1 MKKVPLL
8 MGLMV
13 FAAVAGGSFAYGW
26 YSITPAPSPD
36 GSEAVQEAAQT
47 EGAVAEAFD
56 EGPNPQSEEQFE
68 ASRLAISPDSLADRA
83 PIAEQLSNLT
93 RIDENGQI
101 TVALDELQLTQLM
114 HEALLSQPQVAQ
126 IFAHAQSLSTTLDSD
141 LIETGAVLNLSEIP
155 IEGLPTELQTA
166 LTQLTSAA
174 PMLAE
179 RDIYIGLVARPQVQ
193 DGQVYLDQDL
203 KLKLGQ
209 FTLPVA
215 DVAGHLGLSTHD
227 IEQRLNAVL
236 TQQGFTLDA
245 IEVIDERLVITGAR
259 P

>member
-26 YSITPAPSPD
+26 YSITPALNPD
-36 GSEAVQEAAQT
+36 DSEAVPKER
-47 EGAVAEAFD
+47 AVAAASFD
-56 EGPNPQSEEQFE
+56 DGPNPESED
-68 ASRLAISPDSLADRA
+68 SRLAISPDSLSGRA
-83 PIAEQLSNLT
+83 PIAEQLSHLT
-93 RIDENGQI
+93 HIDENGQI

-126 IFAHAQSLSTTLDSD
+126 IFAHAQSLSTTLDSN

-155 IEGLPTELQTA
+155 LEGLPTELQTA
-166 LTQLTSAA
+166 LTQLTSVA
-174 PMLAE
+174 PMLTE
-179 RDIYIGLVARPQVQ
+179 RDLYIGLVASPQVQ
-193 DGQVYLDQDL
+193 DGKVYLDQDL

-215 DVAGHLGLSTHD
+215 EVADQLGLSTSD
-227 IEQRLNAVL
+227 IEQRLNAIL
-236 TQQGFTLDA
+236 NQQGYILDT
-245 IEVIDERLVITGAR
+245 IEVIDEQLVITGAR
-259 P
+259 S

>member
-26 YSITPAPSPD
+26 YSITPGPNSDASETVPAD
-36 GSEAVQEAAQT
+36 EAV
-47 EGAVAEAFD
+47 AVSLD
-56 EGPNPQSEEQFE
+56 DGPDLQSDLQPEDR
-68 ASRLAISPDSLADRA
+68 RLAISPDSLSSGL
-83 PIAEQLSNLT
+83 PITEQLSNLT

-114 HEALLSQPQVAQ
+114 YEALLSQPQAAQ
-126 IFAHAQSLSTTLDSD
+126 IFAHAQSLSTALNSD
-141 LIETGAVLNLSEIP
+141 RIETGAVLNLSEIP
-155 IEGLPTELQTA
+155 LEGLSAELQTA
-166 LTQLTSAA
+166 LTQLTSVA

-193 DGQVYLDQDL
+193 DGRVYLDQDL

-215 DVAGHLGLSTHD
+215 DVADQLGLSTSD
-227 IEQRLNAVL
+227 IEQRLNTIL
-236 TQQGFTLDA
+236 NQQGYILDT
-245 IEVIDERLVITGAR
+245 IEVIDEQLVITGVR
-259 P
+259 S